1 MYGTAVGTEV
11 SAIAKEI
18 LLVIANLS
26 KSMVVVER
34 MDGEVYGDDAIGSC
48 VCW

>member
-18 LLVIANLS
+18 LLVIANLG

-34 MDGEVYGDDAIGSC
+34 MDDEVHENGRVGSRMG
-48 VCW
+48 